1 MKRLL
6 SIFILLLA
14 ALAGGAIWLTR
25 PQPLSPEALPALT
38 GEAEAGRQ
46 VFLAAGCASCH
57 ADRGAEAQERP
68 ILSGGRRIE
77 SPFGTFLSPN
87 ISPDPVHGIGQYDL
101 AGLTSVL
108 TRGVTPDGRHLYPGM
123 PYTSYVRMELQ
134 DIADLK
140 AYLDTLPASET
151 PRQSHDLALPW
162 SIRSGIG
169 LWKARYFDSAFV
181 GAAPSRQIERGRYL
195 VEALGH
201 CAECHTP
208 RDGYGGL
215 DRDRWMAGALE
226 GPGQPAAPNITP
238 AVLDWDKGQIVWYL
252 ESGHSPRNETASHE
266 MESVVAGIG
275 QLPREDIEAIAAYL
289 KGLAPI
295 Q

>member
-14 ALAGGAIWLTR
+14 ALAGGAFWLTR
-25 PQPLSPEALPALT
+25 PQPLASEALPALA
-38 GEAEAGRQ
+38 GDAEAGRQ

-77 SPFGTFLSPN
+77 SPFGIFLSPN
-87 ISPDPVHGIGQYDL
+87 VSSDSVHGIGQYDL

-108 TRGVTPDGRHLYPGM
+108 TRGVTPDGRHLYPVM
-123 PYTSYVRMELQ
+123 PYTSYARMEVQ

-140 AYLDTLPASET
+140 AYLDLLPASEN
-151 PRQSHDLALPW
+151 PRQPHDLALPW
-162 SIRSGIG
+162 SIRSAIG
-169 LWKARYFDSAFV
+169 LWKARYFDSSFV

-208 RDGYGGL
+208 RDAYGGL
-215 DRDRWMAGALE
+215 DRDRWMAGAPV
-226 GPGQPAAPNITP
+226 GVGKVTAPNITP
-238 AVLDWDKGQIVWYL
+238 AGLDWDRAQIVWYL

-266 MESVVAGIG
+266 MESVVAGMG
-275 QLPREDIEAIAAYL
+275 QLPREDLEAIAAYL
-289 KGLAPI
+289 KGLAPLP
-295 Q
+295 